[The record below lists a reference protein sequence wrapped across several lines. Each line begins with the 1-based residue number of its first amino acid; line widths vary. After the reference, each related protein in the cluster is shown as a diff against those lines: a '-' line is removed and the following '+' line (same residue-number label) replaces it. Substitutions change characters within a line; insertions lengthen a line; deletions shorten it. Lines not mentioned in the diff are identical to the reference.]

1 MSAEADLFQVN
12 EARNMLKI
20 CDLGTAIDR
29 SDAATAAMEPMPY
42 LVSRFYRAPEVILG
56 VPFDYAVDMWSIGCT
71 LYELYTGKILFTGE
85 NNNQMLKNI
94 MEIRGKLSAKLY
106 RRGEL
111 AHNHFDEL
119 GNFISVERDKI
130 LGKVSWPISSIL
142 DWHFVALI
150 TTADVTPESATQWP
164 FYSLPGCSIPAL
176 FLGQAVG
183 DGSGFCAATH
193 RPLELN
199 PEELHPPRPA
209 SLVVQLSAVPPAP
222 LLQTADVHHRGPAG
236 TAKAGAKQNTR
247 KCMLQRPD
255 TGRAYSCPADPIPTP
270 QTYPIIYKHANSE
283 GVTNVC

>member
-1 MSAEADLFQVN
+1 
-12 EARNMLKI
+12 MLKI

-42 LVSRFYRAPEVILG
+42 LVSRFYRAPEIILG

-130 LGKVSWPISSIL
+130 LGKVSKPHPNL
-142 DWHFVALI
+142 LFAFRG
-150 TTADVTPESATQWP
+150 P
-164 FYSLPGCSIPAL
+164 SLQLHPSWEENTGCSIL
-176 FLGQAVG
+176 S
-183 DGSGFCAATH
+183 SG
-193 RPLELN
+193 
-199 PEELHPPRPA
+199 
-209 SLVVQLSAVPPAP
+209 
-222 LLQTADVHHRGPAG
+222 G
-236 TAKAGAKQNTR
+236 
-247 KCMLQRPD
+247 
-255 TGRAYSCPADPIPTP
+255 
-270 QTYPIIYKHANSE
+270 
-283 GVTNVC
+283 

>member
-1 MSAEADLFQVN
+1 MSVEADLFQVN

-142 DWHFVALI
+142 DLHFVASI
-150 TTADVTPESATQWP
+150 TTADVTPETATQWL

-183 DGSGFCAATH
+183 DGSGCCAA
-193 RPLELN
+193 RPIGRSN
-199 PEELHPPRPA
+199 ATRKNYTPPRPA
-209 SLVVQLSAVPPAP
+209 SLVVQPGAVPPAP
-222 LLQTADVHHRGPAG
+222 CFKLPTCIIVAQPE
-236 TAKAGAKQNTR
+236 
-247 KCMLQRPD
+247 LQRLAPNK
-255 TGRAYSCPADPIPTP
+255 THENACCSGPTAAAPIPVP
-270 QTYPIIYKHANSE
+270 QTPFPPRKP
-283 GVTNVC
+283 TP

>member
-130 LGKVSWPISSIL
+130 LGKVSWPVSSIF

-150 TTADVTPESATQWP
+150 TIADVTPESATQWP

-183 DGSGFCAATH
+183 DGSGCCAATH

-199 PEELHPPRPA
+199 PEELHPPKACIAGCATERCASCPPA
-209 SLVVQLSAVPPAP
+209 SNCRRASSWPSRNCKGWRQTKHTKMHAAAARHRPRLFLSRRPHSHPANLPHNVQ
-222 LLQTADVHHRGPAG
+222 TH
-236 TAKAGAKQNTR
+236 KQ
-247 KCMLQRPD
+247 
-255 TGRAYSCPADPIPTP
+255 
-270 QTYPIIYKHANSE
+270 
-283 GVTNVC
+283 